1 MKWFKK
7 LVQSNI
13 MSLISFTFDAHT
25 FSYRANKYTKDC
37 STCIFTVT
45 ALSYLKKQI
54 SMDAW
59 LLFINFSSVSNN
71 TTLCHYYL
79 NCMLL
84 DKTLFDGS
92 YSEGYI

>member
-13 MSLISFTFDAHT
+13 MSFISFTFDAHT
-25 FSYRANKYTKDC
+25 FSYRANKYTEDC

-54 SMDAW
+54 SMDVW
-59 LLFINFSSVSNN
+59 MLFINFSSASNN
-71 TTLCHYYL
+71 TTLCH
-79 NCMLL
+79 
-84 DKTLFDGS
+84 
-92 YSEGYI
+92 